1 MNILY
6 IHGYNGNMYG
16 NSYHHLKRHI
26 ELDNQRMYN
35 LLASRGH
42 VILAD
47 PYSTKL
53 HSIDY
58 NPEQPE
64 QAIQSIKQ
72 YVADN
77 QIDLIIGASL
87 GGFLAMHIFGVL
99 RIVVNPCWN
108 PAVELPIVGYT
119 GDMAVYERLLR
130 EILANVNEEESRLC
144 SGCFAAND
152 ELLGTRYKSEFE
164 KYFHHTFDISDG
176 HRITDTSAQEIIDY
190 ASMRMLRPLR

>member
-16 NSYHHLKRHI
+16 NSYHHLQHHAAGH
-26 ELDNQRMYN
+26 N
-35 LLASRGH
+35 L
-42 VILAD
+42 
-47 PYSTKL
+47 Y
-53 HSIDY
+53 SIDY

-87 GGFLAMHIFGVL
+87 GGFLAMHIFGVP

-108 PAVELPIVGYT
+108 PAVELPTVGYT
-119 GDMAVYERLLR
+119 GDTAVYERLLNAL
-130 EILANVNEEESRLC
+130 LANINEEESRLC
-144 SGCFAAND
+144 TGCFAAND

-164 KYFHHTFDISDG
+164 KYFQHTFDISDG
-176 HRITDTSAQEIIDY
+176 HKITATSAQEILDY
-190 ASMRMLRPLR
+190 ACAVNVALALNK